1 MRPKL
6 SFGALKEGRWYEY
19 VARFVLGG
27 IATVVTGLI
36 SSRWGPSIGGLFL
49 ALPAIFCA
57 SATLV
62 EKHEM
67 RRKHEAG
74 LSGRR
79 RGEEAAALDAA
90 GAALGGFGLLAFAVT
105 FSFLV
110 ERNVAVAFA
119 ASFVAWATF
128 AMTAWWAWQSRRFGS

>member
-19 VARFVLGG
+19 IARFVLGG

-62 EKHEM
+62 EKHEI
-67 RRKHEAG
+67 RRKREAG
-74 LSGRR
+74 LNGRR